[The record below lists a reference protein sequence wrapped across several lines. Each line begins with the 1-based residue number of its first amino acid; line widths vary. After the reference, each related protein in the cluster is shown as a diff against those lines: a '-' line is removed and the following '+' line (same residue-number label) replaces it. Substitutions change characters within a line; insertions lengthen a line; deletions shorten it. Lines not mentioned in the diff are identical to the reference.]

1 LFFEEHIHCRQNHHA
16 MKNNDPT
23 GELRERITLLTLHC
37 PKELTVDDCPFRML
51 NELCYGTKKDVLARM
66 DYAALLKLF
75 DYSSTCHCPA
85 DPRNGANEFLEI
97 GNEI

>member
-1 LFFEEHIHCRQNHHA
+1 

-51 NELCYGTKKDVLARM
+51 NESESNKVQATIL
-66 DYAALLKLF
+66 
-75 DYSSTCHCPA
+75 
-85 DPRNGANEFLEI
+85 
-97 GNEI
+97 